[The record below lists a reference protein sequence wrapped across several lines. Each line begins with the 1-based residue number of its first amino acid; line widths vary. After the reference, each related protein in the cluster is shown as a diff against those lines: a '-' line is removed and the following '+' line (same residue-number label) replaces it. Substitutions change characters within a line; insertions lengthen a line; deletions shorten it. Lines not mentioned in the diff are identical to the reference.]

1 MKKFSLLAILS
12 IGLIINSYANDG
24 TRTYPVAVAFG
35 SMASGPVSD
44 AFLKKWA
51 INFNKIN
58 KTKVTAVKYAGC
70 GREGEYAI
78 MFSPGKMAGD
88 KRKKFFNELSAV
100 IKKQEKIN
108 RKADQ
113 SAGNMDLQYNV
124 NTADYDHCRLGSK
137 VWL

>member
-1 MKKFSLLAILS
+1 MKKISLLLVLCFS
-12 IGLIINSYANDG
+12 VIINSFANDG
-24 TRTYPVAVAFG
+24 TKTYPVAVAFG

-51 INFNKIN
+51 INFNRVN

-78 MFSPGKMAGD
+78 MFNTGKISGE
-88 KRKKFFNELSAV
+88 KRKKFLTELSAV

-108 RKADQ
+108 RKADKH
-113 SAGNMDLQYNV
+113 AGNMDIQYNV
-124 NTADYDHCRLGSK
+124 NSADYNHCRLGAK
-137 VWL
+137 AWL